1 MAGKL
6 KTYYVWLSQHSK
18 VKVRAFSKKGARQQ
32 AWKGLTDKYGWTRAD
47 FLKNATTTE
56 VV

>member
-1 MAGKL
+1 MKL
-6 KTYYVWLSQHSK
+6 KIYYVWLSQHTK
-18 VKVRAFSKKGARQQ
+18 YKVRAYSKKGARQQ
-32 AWKGLTDKYGWTRAD
+32 AWKKLAGGYKYGWTRAD